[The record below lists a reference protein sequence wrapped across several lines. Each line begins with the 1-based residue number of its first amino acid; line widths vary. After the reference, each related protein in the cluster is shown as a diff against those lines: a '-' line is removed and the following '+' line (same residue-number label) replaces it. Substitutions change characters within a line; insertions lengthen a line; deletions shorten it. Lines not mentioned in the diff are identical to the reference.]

1 MSDEK
6 HKPWCSEQARKING
20 GCICKAESSFA
31 APSGSAATWRV
42 TADDDREKE
51 WDSDNCDDAFMD
63 ADQAFM
69 DGARKVTIQ
78 IITPPNEMMKHGG

>member
-1 MSDEK
+1 MSEK
-6 HKPWCSEQARKING
+6 NINDSPERAARG
-20 GCICKAESSFA
+20 SSPA
-31 APSGSAATWRV
+31 ACSAAVWRV

-63 ADQAFM
+63 ADMAFM

-78 IITPPNEMMKHGG
+78 IITPPNAEFRNAASGAPGLDGGVQ